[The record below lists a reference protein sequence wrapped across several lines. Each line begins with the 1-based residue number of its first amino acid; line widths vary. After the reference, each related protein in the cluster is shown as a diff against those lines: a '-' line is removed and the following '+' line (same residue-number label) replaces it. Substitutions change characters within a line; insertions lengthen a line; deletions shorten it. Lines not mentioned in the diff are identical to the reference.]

1 MRWIFGFVVLIE
13 VAAIAVA
20 LRLVPAVQNPDN
32 AVFVVAINT
41 LVLIALGK
49 RLKKKPAC
57 CS

>member
-1 MRWIFGFVVLIE
+1 LIE

-41 LVLIALGK
+41 LVLIALAK